1 MRELMA
7 QLMEDG
13 GGRMGGEETQ
23 LRGKIQ
29 DYLWVVLT
37 LLASLC
43 VFSAVRGPCPPDN
56 WHACCLLSEGHKSS
70 TRAAPGGLGRGQ
82 GPSFLTRLHFDTTL
96 REMRE
101 LIYSF
106 TSVTSEGQKG

>member
-56 WHACCLLSEGHKSS
+56 
-70 TRAAPGGLGRGQ
+70 
-82 GPSFLTRLHFDTTL
+82 
-96 REMRE
+96 
-101 LIYSF
+101 
-106 TSVTSEGQKG
+106 